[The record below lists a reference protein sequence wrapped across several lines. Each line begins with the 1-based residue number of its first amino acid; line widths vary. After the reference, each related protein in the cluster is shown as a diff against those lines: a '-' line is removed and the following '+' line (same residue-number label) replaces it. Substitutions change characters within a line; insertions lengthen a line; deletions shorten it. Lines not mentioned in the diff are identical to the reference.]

1 MSTRSNIGILNNDGT
16 VTAVYCHWDGYVEY
30 NGRILAEYYPEM
42 ERVKRLI
49 SGGDLSS
56 LNKEIE
62 PTADHSFDK
71 PQDDVCVFYHRDR
84 GEQWEDVKPDTYES
98 IADMYNKLKNSWSE
112 YLYVYIGNDWYY
124 TRINEGEKLKLKH
137 LKSELENQGD
147 KNDENA

>member
-30 NGRILAEYYPEM
+30 NGRILAEYYPKM

-62 PTADHSFDK
+62 PTADHSFEE
-71 PQDDVCVFYHRDR
+71 PQEDVCIYYHRDR
-84 GEQWEDVKPDTYES
+84 GEDWETVKPKTYNSLIELCES
-98 IADMYNKLKNSWSE
+98 LKEGWIE
-112 YLYVYIGNDWYY
+112 YLYVYIGGDWWYWDIY
-124 TRINEGEKLKLKH
+124 HNKSISINH
-137 LKSELENQGD
+137 LQTELDHIDQQ
-147 KNDENA
+147 